1 MLNSLQ
7 WWVVSVK
14 TLLLVLS
21 FWPKLNKMS
30 IPWHLRQKGKSK
42 GRFVFWIFELGENKW
57 SLFFFAFG
65 SMAEISP
72 FCHIKNLIEK
82 VIAIFW
88 LGAKIENSKSNSDRA
103 DFKSYIP
110 IMINDH
116 RIDFWNQAEHVGVT
130 RSIERNMHTGKL
142 FMGLEPLE

>member
-1 MLNSLQ
+1 MFFEFLNLE
-7 WWVVSVK
+7 K
-14 TLLLVLS
+14 INGLYL
-21 FWPKLNKMS
+21 
-30 IPWHLRQKGKSK
+30 
-42 GRFVFWIFELGENKW
+42 
-57 SLFFFAFG
+57 FFAFG

-116 RIDFWNQAEHVGVT
+116 RIDF
-130 RSIERNMHTGKL
+130 
-142 FMGLEPLE
+142 